1 MTYSD
6 ALFSG
11 HSHNALLGSSS
22 WYGGLGRLWK
32 KYNAGKKK
40 EKEKKEKERKK
51 RKEKQK
57 GSNLN
62 VYIAMA
68 RGECTLS
75 QCANHRRIYTRGN
88 GYNGFF

>member
-1 MTYSD
+1 MLCLA
-6 ALFSG
+6 ALHG
-11 HSHNALLGSSS
+11 MVALVGSE
-22 WYGGLGRLWK
+22 R
-32 KYNAGKKK
+32 NIMQVKKK

-75 QCANHRRIYTRGN
+75 QCANHKRIYTRGN

>member
-1 MTYSD
+1 MIPDTEIQKFLTSQLAYHPSIP
-6 ALFSG
+6 
-11 HSHNALLGSSS
+11 HS
-22 WYGGLGRLWK
+22 K
-32 KYNAGKKK
+32 KPRKSKKQ
-40 EKEKKEKERKK
+40 KEKKEKERKK

-75 QCANHRRIYTRGN
+75 QCANHKRIYTRGN
-88 GYNGFF
+88 GYNGFFQ